1 MAGISVDVKPEIINW
16 ILHTIQ
22 PENVAGSAI
31 ELLHKWKT
39 GEKVPTFNQIKDMS
53 KKTNVPFGYFFLDK
67 PPVEKCPIVEYRTID
82 STMAAEPSRNLVDT
96 VDLMTDIQEWMV
108 EYAVENGQ
116 EELEYV
122 GSVTEETD
130 VRFAADNIRKRLDM
144 DVDWYAHMQ
153 NAGESFRHVKRK
165 MESIHVL
172 VMMSGIV
179 GNNTRRKLS
188 IDEFRAFTL
197 VSKYAPLIFINSC
210 DSDNGKLF
218 SILHELAHVWV
229 GENSFYNAPAGV
241 NSGKRKVER
250 FCNAVAAEIL
260 VPSEIFLEKWKSSND
275 EISDKIEKIA
285 KNFRCSRF
293 VVARKALEHG
303 KISQEVYERMVR
315 EYTRKF
321 EEWQKEQKEKRESG
335 GSYYRNLASKLD
347 RNFILALARSAAEGR
362 TQYAEIYRLT
372 NTNRKTFGKLLE
384 GIGWT
389 LPGCDGYINLA
400 SGLSGVIL

>member
-1 MAGISVDVKPEIINW
+1 M
-16 ILHTIQ
+16 
-22 PENVAGSAI
+22 
-31 ELLHKWKT
+31 
-39 GEKVPTFNQIKDMS
+39 
-53 KKTNVPFGYFFLDK
+53 
-67 PPVEKCPIVEYRTID
+67 
-82 STMAAEPSRNLVDT
+82 
-96 VDLMTDIQEWMV
+96 
-108 EYAVENGQ
+108 
-116 EELEYV
+116 
-122 GSVTEETD
+122 
-130 VRFAADNIRKRLDM
+130 
-144 DVDWYAHMQ
+144 
-153 NAGESFRHVKRK
+153 
-165 MESIHVL
+165 
-172 VMMSGIV
+172 
-179 GNNTRRKLS
+179 
-188 IDEFRAFTL
+188 
-197 VSKYAPLIFINSC
+197 
-210 DSDNGKLF
+210 
-218 SILHELAHVWV
+218 WV

-260 VPSEIFLEKWKSSND
+260 VPSGIFLEKWKSSND
-275 EISDKIEKIA
+275 EISDKIERIA

-347 RNFILALARSAAEGR
+347 RNFVLALARSAAEGR

-389 LPGCDGYINLA
+389 SPGCDGYINLA
-400 SGLSGVIL
+400 SGGCPVSFL